1 MEKESSNSLS
11 RTIILLA
18 RFEQNYVFGQRYI
31 LSQSSN
37 TASNFEKVTKFLEL
51 KNVAQNECV
60 LRYLSSVRLK
70 MNLCSIAHG
79 FPSLCYRMSA
89 NFLVHKT
96 TNLCAT
102 QNRTEGNILRCT
114 KRTQNKT
121 KIVKWRLL
129 YKGYFLFLQ
138 TFFKLQRVP

>member
-11 RTIILLA
+11 RTIIL
-18 RFEQNYVFGQRYI
+18 QQKYVFGQRYI

-79 FPSLCYRMSA
+79 FPYY
-89 NFLVHKT
+89 
-96 TNLCAT
+96 AT
-102 QNRTEGNILRCT
+102 EC
-114 KRTQNKT
+114 
-121 KIVKWRLL
+121 LL
-129 YKGYFLFLQ
+129 IS
-138 TFFKLQRVP
+138 